1 MKIGVVTFPGSLD
14 DGDAARAARIA
25 GAEAVRLWH
34 ADPDLHGVDAV
45 VLPGGFSYGDY
56 LRCGAIARFAPVMES
71 IKTAAADGMPVLG
84 ICNGFQ
90 ILCEAH
96 MLPGALTRN
105 QHLHFRNRDQMLRL
119 EDVGSAWTT
128 SFETG
133 QELLIPVK
141 NGEGCFVADERTLD
155 ELEANGQIVARYVK
169 GNPNGS
175 MRDIAAIRNEA
186 GNVVGIMPH
195 PEHAVEALT
204 GPSLDGLGFFSS
216 VLKYLAGG
224 SRMASAPAPV
234 EMEMPVAAPATTS
247 GPVEVAFVPAG
258 ANAPELPPVP
268 KIQAMM
274 AGGSTATDAAEPATV
289 SSRAEVPPAAAVRP
303 EVPPAA
309 AVRPEVPPAAAV
321 RPEVPPAAA
330 IRPEVPAAGA
340 IRPEVPPAAAI
351 RPEVPPAA
359 AIRPEVPPA
368 AAARP
373 EVPVERTAPNG
384 GPEDAPEDAD
394 EGERKPSLL
403 GFKDNPGEQA

>member
-34 ADPDLHGVDAV
+34 ADPDLHGVDAI

-71 IKTAAADGMPVLG
+71 IKKAAADGMPILG

-105 QHLHFRNRDQMLRL
+105 QHLHFRNRDQRL
-119 EDVGSAWTT
+119 CMEDVRSSWTV
-128 SFETG
+128 SYESG

-155 ELEANGQIVARYVK
+155 ELEANGQIVARYIQ

-204 GPSLDGLGFFSS
+204 GPSLDGLGFFTS
-216 VLKYLAGG
+216 VLNHLAGG
-224 SRMASAPAPV
+224 SAVGSPAHAAEPV
-234 EMEMPVAAPATTS
+234 EMPVAGS
-247 GPVEVAFVPAG
+247 VEISFVPAG
-258 ANAPELPPVP
+258 ANA
-268 KIQAMM
+268 
-274 AGGSTATDAAEPATV
+274 
-289 SSRAEVPPAAAVRP
+289 REVPPESRVQPQAGEETIRP
-303 EVPPAA
+303 EVPASA
-309 AVRPEVPPAAAV
+309 IRPEVPVPASAI
-321 RPEVPPAAA
+321 RPEVPVPASSIRPEVPVPASA
-330 IRPEVPAAGA
+330 IRPEVPAAS
-340 IRPEVPPAAAI
+340 IRPEVPAAVAW
-351 RPEVPPAA
+351 PEIPPAA
-359 AIRPEVPPA
+359 
-368 AAARP
+368 
-373 EVPVERTAPNG
+373 
-384 GPEDAPEDAD
+384 
-394 EGERKPSLL
+394 EGESNAAHQKPSLL
-403 GFKDNPGEQA
+403 GLKDDAEEQA